1 MTNTNIRTI
10 TTKAAYET
18 LIDEAYHVAKWKFDL
33 VEKAIYFKLMQNLNT
48 NTYYK
53 IKLSERNN
61 CTFDEIWDY
70 LDTVWADAEIE
81 EED

>member
-10 TTKAAYET
+10 TTKAAYNA
-18 LIDEAYHVAKWKFDL
+18 LIEEAYHVARWQY
-33 VEKAIYFKLMQNLNT
+33 EKSERTVYFKLMRDINT

-53 IKLSERNN
+53 LHATNSER
-61 CTFDEIWDY
+61 FDEIMDY
-70 LDTVWADAEIE
+70 LEQVYTDAEIE